1 METVG
6 DAYIAGQV
14 EKNARPVWGK
24 KTGEMRVP
32 ISSWLRATHTRW
44 APSSYKLEFETL
56 INGFRNGNLGL

>member
-24 KTGEMRVP
+24 KTGGNEGSNFILV
-32 ISSWLRATHTRW
+32 TCNT
-44 APSSYKLEFETL
+44 YKV
-56 INGFRNGNLGL
+56 GS